1 MAGLNHQACGELDP
15 RIGHPRPRAHS
26 FQNIPSR
33 MKNPT
38 SVKSTARLL
47 SWVDRTSLS
56 QPSTVAFDPKV
67 TSALWAAML
76 KPILPCG

>member
-1 MAGLNHQACGELDP
+1 
-15 RIGHPRPRAHS
+15 
-26 FQNIPSR
+26 
-33 MKNPT
+33 
-38 SVKSTARLL
+38 L